1 LSDMKQEG
9 RIEEGEEEVLL
20 HILQSVEEM
29 NNRDIYL
36 RPYLVVA
43 NFSRKYCDLNRP
55 PAKAFED
62 GAVAPYHVVYHGIV
76 YVLFTQSC
84 FSLLSCAY
92 VLYNL

>member
-1 LSDMKQEG
+1 MKQEG

-62 GAVAPYHVVYHGIV
+62 SAVAPYHVVYHGIV
-76 YVLFTQSC
+76 FA
-84 FSLLSCAY
+84 SLLNVALCCY
-92 VLYNL
+92 ILCLCFIHNL